1 MLDQAAPPNQKYG
14 VITMAEFTTEQSV
27 VIQAPIAAVYDY
39 ISDFPRHVEWN
50 HQPTEMTKLTEGPV
64 GVGSIFRAKEQTQR
78 DMSWLMKK
86 IFPLLG
92 KLMGVA
98 DYTEAEIT
106 ALDPER
112 RVAWKAQAP
121 LKKGGFLA
129 KTEWEIDLK
138 PRGDMTEV
146 AQRVHF
152 RFFSKMSERMNM
164 ETAAAQTG
172 EEMEQNLA
180 HLKEIVEGRM
190 ATENM
195 SGGTAFV

>member
-1 MLDQAAPPNQKYG
+1 
-14 VITMAEFTTEQSV
+14 MAEFTAERTEL
-27 VIQAPIAAVYDY
+27 IQAPITAVYEY
-39 ISDFPRHVEWN
+39 VSDFPRHVEWN
-50 HQPTEMTKLTEGPV
+50 HQPMEITKLTDGPV
-64 GVGSIFRAKEQTQR
+64 GVGSIFRTIEQTPR
-78 DMSWLMKK
+78 DMSWLMRK

-129 KTEWEIDLK
+129 KTQWEIDLESQGSATK
-138 PRGDMTEV
+138 V

-152 RFFSKMSERMNM
+152 HFFNKMSERMNV
-164 ETAAAQTG
+164 ETMAAQTG
-172 EEMEQNLA
+172 DEMEHNLA
-180 HLKEIVEGRM
+180 RLKEIVEART
-190 ATENM
+190 ATENAA
-195 SGGTAFV
+195 GRLAFA